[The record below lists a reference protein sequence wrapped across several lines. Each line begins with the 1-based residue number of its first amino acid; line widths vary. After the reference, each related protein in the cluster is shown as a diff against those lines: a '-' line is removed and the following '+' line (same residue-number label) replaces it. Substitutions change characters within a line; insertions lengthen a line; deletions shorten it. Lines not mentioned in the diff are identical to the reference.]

1 MATAQRTLG
10 VRLPNGVRMLR
21 DGLLGLGLFAH
32 TGGLRGLGLSTVHTT
47 VGTPR

>member
-10 VRLPNGVRMLR
+10 VRLPNGVCMLW
-21 DGLLGLGLFAH
+21 DSLLGLGLFLGACH
-32 TGGLRGLGLSTVHTT
+32 LRGLGLSTVHTT